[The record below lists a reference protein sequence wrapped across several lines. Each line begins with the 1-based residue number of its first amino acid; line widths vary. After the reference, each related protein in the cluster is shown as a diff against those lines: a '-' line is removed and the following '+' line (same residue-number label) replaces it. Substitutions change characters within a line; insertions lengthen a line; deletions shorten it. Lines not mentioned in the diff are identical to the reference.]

1 MEIQIGNIK
10 LFLIVIITFYGFLL
24 SVLISIGQL
33 IADVKSIKSWLLL
46 GLFFVFSLYQIHYIF
61 FAMDLLNDYKI
72 LNIFPITA
80 VYLLGPVMLFI
91 TKQSLMKNYKI
102 RPASLIHFIPAV
114 IASALSIILI
124 FSSDNQTPMLL
135 YHGYYY
141 DQNIMIIGL
150 TGWLFFISY
159 LFLSVKDLSNY
170 YILSKQTILK
180 NPSALIVFI
189 IVVFF
194 ILACISDVV
203 AHISNQIIFMEI
215 SILSISLLII
225 VLFLINFKYP
235 GYYKTLH
242 GVVEKERKKRSYLK
256 GINFKELSGK
266 LNELMDKKEVFID
279 ENISLSRL
287 AEQLGISSHQ
297 LSQFLNEKKGD
308 SFSSFINK
316 YRIKKAKKIL
326 LKHPGEKILA
336 IAFDTGFKSKSTF
349 NAAFA
354 KFANMSPSEFRKKN
368 KKI

>member
-10 LFLIVIITFYGFLL
+10 IFLILIITFYGFLL

-61 FAMDLLNDYKI
+61 FVMDLLNDYKI
-72 LNIFPITA
+72 VNIFPITA
-80 VYLLGPVMLFI
+80 HYLLGPVMFFV
-91 TKQSLMKNYKI
+91 TKQSLIKNYKI
-102 RPASLIHFIPAV
+102 RIASLIHFIPAV
-114 IASALSIILI
+114 IASTLSIILI
-124 FSSDNQTPMLL
+124 FSFDNRIPLLL
-135 YHGYYY
+135 YHGYFYN
-141 DQNIMIIGL
+141 QSIMLIGL
-150 TGWLFFISY
+150 SGWWLFIFY
-159 LFLSVKDLSNY
+159 LVLSVKDLFNY

-180 NPSALIVFI
+180 NPSAFVVFI

-194 ILACISDVV
+194 ILACVSDIV
-203 AHISNQIIFMEI
+203 AHISNHIIFMEI
-215 SILSISLLII
+215 SILIISLLII
-225 VLFLINFKYP
+225 FLFLINFKYP

-242 GVVEKERKKRSYLK
+242 KVVESERKKRSYLK
-256 GINFKELSGK
+256 GINFKELSEK

-279 ENISLSRL
+279 ENISLPRL
-287 AEQLGISSHQ
+287 AEQLGISPHQ

-308 SFSSFINK
+308 SFSSYINK
-316 YRIKKAKKIL
+316 YRIKKAKKML
-326 LKHPGEKILA
+326 LKNPDEKILA

-368 KKI
+368 QTI